1 MLLQIFYVNTQT
13 GQHSQDLP
21 QEPED
26 DREGDMTALS
36 PTASRTSPGTMGV
49 VAAAS
54 SVRPIQDAGAV
65 AGFGLPQRSRT
76 PEPWVRRLA
85 DDGLSYYYLNT
96 LNGQISWTFPTSE
109 PDEAPPPAYSSAA
122 PANGVNG
129 NGRLHSSG
137 GVPDQSAAINRMRSD
152 STASSNTRDRSNSVL
167 DGSSVYSDDSD
178 IHPFQRNRAESSAS
192 VSRHPNGTSRAENV
206 QNGTQARA
214 RVSLT
219 PAEQMAQALQ
229 KVLASPPPL
238 SPIELS
244 DHVREAIDA
253 VVEYLQSTGS
263 SRTTEEAREVDSRVL
278 EVVTTVRNLLYV
290 TATPSGHIPGHLY
303 PRSQDGRT
311 GLSNQALQSHL
322 KASHRKVAGTLS
334 KLVLSALA
342 MQYDPVLSVADK
354 PNRMES
360 DATELERSVS
370 AFVMEVQRFREQHA
384 RGGDIKR
391 LHGIFSTTNIGLGLP
406 GAGIGGHWRGFGY
419 VPAENVSR
427 PPTKPLSGDVVTLL
441 KLSAGTIETK
451 IRGLMVISHNA
462 SQQLG

>member
-1 MLLQIFYVNTQT
+1 M
-13 GQHSQDLP
+13 
-21 QEPED
+21 
-26 DREGDMTALS
+26 S
-36 PTASRTSPGTMGV
+36 PTVGRANSGSVGTVTATSPI
-49 VAAAS
+49 
-54 SVRPIQDAGAV
+54 RDAGAV
-65 AGFGLPQRSRT
+65 AGFGLPRRSRT

-96 LNGQISWTFPTSE
+96 ANGQISWTPPSSDLDE
-109 PDEAPPPAYSSAA
+109 PPPPAYTSAA
-122 PANGVNG
+122 PTNGVNG
-129 NGRLHSSG
+129 NGRLHSPPNA
-137 GVPDQSAAINRMRSD
+137 GVPDRSAAATRLRSD
-152 STASSNTRDRSNSVL
+152 SAVTSSTRDRSDSSV
-167 DGSSVYSDDSD
+167 DRSSVYSDDSD
-178 IHPFQRNRAESSAS
+178 IHPFQQQRNRAESSAS
-192 VSRHPNGTSRAENV
+192 VARHANGNSHAVERPQDGAQPRN
-206 QNGTQARA
+206 

-229 KVLASPPPL
+229 KALASPPPQ
-238 SPIELS
+238 SPVELS
-244 DHVREAIDA
+244 DHVREAIDS

-263 SRTTEEAREVDSRVL
+263 SRTTEEAREVDARVL

-290 TATPSGHIPGHLY
+290 TATPSGHIPSHLY

-370 AFVMEVQRFREQHA
+370 AFVVEVQRFREQSGPG
-384 RGGDIKR
+384 RGSDIKR
-391 LHGIFSTTNIGLGLP
+391 LHGALSTANLGLGLP
-406 GAGIGGHWRGFGY
+406 GAGASGSWRGFGY
-419 VPAENVSR
+419 VPVEGTAK
-427 PPTKPLSGDVVTLL
+427 PPSKALTSDVVTLL

-451 IRGLMVISHNA
+451 LRGLMVISHNA
-462 SQQLG
+462 SQQLGKHCETSQYPVS